1 LEEKKII
8 DISKLILNEES
19 TIDEL
24 FQVLSISINPNYGS
38 GFAIVVNSLGEL
50 VGIVQDSDIR
60 KYLAVSTSSRIEI
73 KDVMRKD
80 FISVEFGLNQDEI
93 INSIIDQMNNRG
105 KWGTSLPVR
114 VIPVTKKKIPFG
126 ILDLVELKDHFLAR
140 NTQHVIMGLG
150 YVGLTLALS
159 LAQVGKNVFG
169 YEIDKSKVD
178 SLKNGISYIHEPGI
192 EALLKAKLNKN
203 FFVEDN
209 FTFLSQDFGIQR
221 VFYICV
227 STPLNKDKSI
237 NMDYIDVVISNI
249 MKFIKP
255 LDTIVMRSTVPVG
268 TGRKIIE
275 FICKKLDWN
284 VGTDFHYI
292 SAPER
297 TVEGDALREIRDIP
311 QLVSGATSS
320 CRTIG
325 SRIFQ
330 EVSSSVIH
338 LEDTESTELIK
349 LMGNAFRDYMF
360 GFSNHLIEIAKK
372 YELDIN
378 ALIKAS
384 NFGYARSFIPLPSP
398 GVGGPCLTKDSY
410 FMYDLESELD
420 KSPIIGARRV
430 NEQVIEKAIDFI
442 SSKFESLKCFD
453 CLVIGAAFKG
463 IPETNDIRNSPS
475 LEFISLLDKKV
486 RSILVWD
493 STLSPEKLKTLGK
506 GASKDINMIAI
517 LNNNAKNLEYFF
529 QFYKNLMK
537 KEIIIFDPWKLI
549 DPQQIIFE
557 KPFINAHYFTLSKY
571 EQLKN

>member
-1 LEEKKII
+1 LEQKKII
-8 DISKLILNEES
+8 DVSKLIINEES
-19 TIDEL
+19 TIGEL
-24 FQVLSISINPNYGS
+24 FQVLSITINPNYGS

-60 KYLAVSTSSRIEI
+60 KYLAVSTGSRIKI

-80 FISVEFGLNQDEI
+80 FISVEFGLNQDQI

-105 KWGTSLPVR
+105 KWSTSLPVR
-114 VIPVTKKKIPFG
+114 VIPVTKKKIPCG
-126 ILDLVELKDHFLAR
+126 VLDLVELKDRFLAR
-140 NTQHVIMGLG
+140 NTQHIILGLG

-159 LAQVGKNVFG
+159 LAQDGKNVFG
-169 YEIDKSKVD
+169 YEIDKFKVN
-178 SLKNGISYIHEPGI
+178 SLKNGNSYIHEPGI
-192 EALLKAKLNKN
+192 EALLKAKLNKS
-203 FFVEDN
+203 FFVESN

-227 STPLNKDKSI
+227 GTPLNQNKSR
-237 NMDYIDVVISNI
+237 NMDYIDDVISNI

-268 TGRKIIE
+268 TGRKIIKL
-275 FICKKLDWN
+275 ICEQLDWN

-297 TVEGDALREIRDIP
+297 TVEGDALREIREIP

-338 LEDTESTELIK
+338 LEEIESTELIK

-360 GFSNHLIEIAKK
+360 GFSNHLIEVAKK

-384 NFGYARSFIPLPSP
+384 NFGYSRSFISLPSP

-410 FMYDLESELD
+410 LMYELESDLE
-420 KSPIIGARRV
+420 KSPIIAARKA
-430 NEQVIEKAIDFI
+430 NEQVIERAIDFI
-442 SSKFESLKCFD
+442 SSKFKSLKCFD

-463 IPETNDIRNSPS
+463 IPETNDTRNSPS

-486 RSILVWD
+486 RSISVWD
-493 STLSPEKLKTLGK
+493 STLSTEKLKTLGK
-506 GASKDINMIAI
+506 RVSKNINMIAI

-529 QFYKNLMK
+529 QFYKNLIE

-557 KPFINAHYFTLSKY
+557 KPYIHAHYFTLSKY
-571 EQLKN
+571 QQLKN